1 MSVHRH
7 LHRVTYADCTVGN
20 HVYYGRYLDLLEAAR
35 GELFRS
41 LGRTFADWQA
51 AGVILPVIEVQL
63 RYRAA
68 ARYDEVLTI
77 ETRVIEATGIR
88 ATFGYRILGPDGSL
102 RVEGETR
109 HVCTSLEDRPRR
121 LPTELADALAPAAPN
136 SPPPDGK

>member
-35 GELFRS
+35 GEMFRS
-41 LGRTFADWQA
+41 VGRTFADWQA
-51 AGVILPVIEVQL
+51 EGVIFPVIEVQL

-68 ARYDEVLTI
+68 ARYDEVLAI
-77 ETRVIEATGIR
+77 ETRVVEAGGVR
-88 ATFGYRILGPDGSL
+88 VTFAYRILGLDGSL
-102 RVEGETR
+102 RLEGETR

-121 LPTELADALAPAAPN
+121 LPAELVAALTPAVPT
-136 SPPPDGK
+136 SPPADGK